1 MSPEVDP
8 DEVYLNEQRAK
19 MATDGKVP
27 LPVMNYSE
35 EDGLT
40 IATLTAD
47 INSYI
52 DQYVAQVATGD
63 LTLDDS
69 WDEYVGTLES
79 MVAGQLMDI
88 YQAAYDAGIS
98 AE

>member
-1 MSPEVDP
+1 M
-8 DEVYLNEQRAK
+8 
-19 MATDGKVP
+19 
-27 LPVMNYSE
+27 
-35 EDGLT
+35 
-40 IATLTAD
+40 
-47 INSYI
+47 
-52 DQYVAQVATGD
+52 VATGD

-79 MVAGQLMDI
+79 MGAGQLMDI

>member
-1 MSPEVDP
+1 
-8 DEVYLNEQRAK
+8 

-63 LTLDDS
+63 LTLMTA
-69 WDEYVGTLES
+69 GMS
-79 MVAGQLMDI
+79 M
-88 YQAAYDAGIS
+88 
-98 AE
+98 

>member
-1 MSPEVDP
+1 MVMGRIKKELKEICLLDQ
-8 DEVYLNEQRAK
+8 VYVKAE
-19 MATDGKVP
+19 DGKQSV
-27 LPVMNYSE
+27 
-35 EDGLT
+35 
-40 IATLTAD
+40 A
-47 INSYI
+47 
-52 DQYVAQVATGD
+52 QYVAQVATGD

-79 MVAGQLMDI
+79 MGVGQLMDI